1 MAIAALEVRGLSK
14 SFGSNIVLDN
24 ITLEVAKSEM
34 VFILGPSGSGKST
47 FLRCCNRLE
56 EPDSGEIF
64 LDGEPLT
71 EKNVNLNKARE
82 KIGMVFQA
90 FNLYPHLSAEKNVS
104 LALRKVRGFSTA
116 KANDVA
122 RSALDKEGLA
132 DKYRSYPSEL

>member
-64 LDGEPLT
+64 LNGELLT
-71 EKNVNLNKARE
+71 EKNVNLNN
-82 KIGMVFQA
+82 KI
-90 FNLYPHLSAEKNVS
+90 
-104 LALRKVRGFSTA
+104 
-116 KANDVA
+116 
-122 RSALDKEGLA
+122 
-132 DKYRSYPSEL
+132 

>member
-64 LDGEPLT
+64 LNGE
-71 EKNVNLNKARE
+71 
-82 KIGMVFQA
+82 
-90 FNLYPHLSAEKNVS
+90 LS
-104 LALRKVRGFSTA
+104 LIHI
-116 KANDVA
+116 
-122 RSALDKEGLA
+122 
-132 DKYRSYPSEL
+132 